1 MNWPDVEAVLHPYLR
16 TRLLGRFSVDLRN
29 LSDNEAKTEA
39 ERIRREA
46 LQRHHQ
52 ELFHEALDGARS
64 KGRGV
69 TGLRRVL
76 RAAELG
82 EVECIIM
89 TPGYAARAVE
99 CTNCGH
105 LDSHMVSYCPACG
118 RKTRELSD
126 VCEALVPTAIRNNI
140 GLVLVPPQ
148 EELDRVGNIAA
159 LLRFRSDQNT
169 NELLAAS

>member
-1 MNWPDVEAVLHPYLR
+1 MTQEMA
-16 TRLLGRFSVDLRN
+16 
-29 LSDNEAKTEA
+29 LSQARSIVSDALQQHHQTLV
-39 ERIRREA
+39 REA
-46 LQRHHQ
+46 L
-52 ELFHEALDGARS
+52 EGARS

-89 TPGYAARAVE
+89 TPEYSAHAVE

-105 LDSHMVSYCPACG
+105 LDSHTVPYCPACG

-140 GLVLVPPQ
+140 GLVLVPPD
-148 EELDRVGNIAA
+148 EAMYRVGNIAA
-159 LLRFRSDQNT
+159 LLRFRSDRNT